1 MNSSQLLLSSPPLRP
16 PLAPHQP
23 SVSDTL
29 ISQPPGRTTTTPK
42 SSGAPTGPSIELL
55 TPTTNSALNP
65 GSAEAPDFA
74 READG
79 ALDMTDARAPH
90 SQTRPQDSPRIT
102 EQAVGR
108 ATQHPV
114 NRYS

>member
-1 MNSSQLLLSSPPLRP
+1 MCWRESGNIGRKHGNWSASAEGEETIGDAIDNQLL
-16 PLAPHQP
+16 
-23 SVSDTL
+23 
-29 ISQPPGRTTTTPK
+29 
-42 SSGAPTGPSIELL
+42 ELFS
-55 TPTTNSALNP
+55 NFNP

-79 ALDMTDARAPH
+79 ALDMTVAKAPH